1 MYSDKTMIITVTER
15 PQLKSHAVVGGDGPW
30 KGGDEDGVGGSSA
43 VRECLQLVYH
53 RACRQH
59 LILVYPREI
68 LVIDLDIG
76 QTVCVVLTER
86 AGSLFSH
93 VVPLRECDALFCI
106 HESGGISLRVRRR
119 ADTLRPGGM
128 LSPASESDDPGGI
141 DVVYENRCHSES
153 LRITKHNRVFGTA
166 VCPVTERRA
175 ALLTSDGRILF
186 WEVNFT
192 NGLQHKL
199 LPPSLPPGLPK
210 SVLSSTSNHGL
221 NLGGSVTQN
230 PVLTL
235 SDLVGMVDEERMQGM
250 VERPGSAVRLMLTGL
265 LTGLMSAPT
274 ILRMCPPLTTKN
286 FSVYRPLLAVGG
298 TGGSSA
304 GVIQVGAGFN

>member
-1 MYSDKTMIITVTER
+1 M
-15 PQLKSHAVVGGDGPW
+15 
-30 KGGDEDGVGGSSA
+30 
-43 VRECLQLVYH
+43 RECLQLVYH

-76 QTVCVVLTER
+76 QTVCVVPSER
-86 AGSLFSH
+86 AGSLFTH
-93 VVPLRECDALFCI
+93 VVPLRECDALVCV
-106 HESGGISLRVRRR
+106 HESGGMSLRVRRR
-119 ADTLRPGGM
+119 ADLAARLTAGM
-128 LSPASESDDPGGI
+128 QSPESDDI

-166 VCPVTERRA
+166 VCPITERRA

-192 NGLQHKL
+192 NGLSQQRL
-199 LPPSLPPGLPK
+199 QSTVPPSLPKSLP
-210 SVLSSTSNHGL
+210 SSNSNHGL
-221 NLGGSVTQN
+221 NLSSGVSQS
-230 PVLTL
+230 PMLTL
-235 SDLVGMVDEERMQGM
+235 GDLVGMVDDERQGS
-250 VERPGSAVRLMLTGL
+250 VERPGASIRLMLTGL
-265 LTGLMSAPT
+265 LTGLLPAPT

-298 TGGSSA
+298 TGGGSA
-304 GVIQVGAGFN
+304 GIIQVGLREYPVSHAGE

>member
-1 MYSDKTMIITVTER
+1 M
-15 PQLKSHAVVGGDGPW
+15 
-30 KGGDEDGVGGSSA
+30 GGSST

-68 LVIDLDIG
+68 LIIDLDIG
-76 QTVCVVLTER
+76 QTVCVVPTER

-93 VVPLRECDALFCI
+93 VVPLRECDALFCV

-119 ADTLRPGGM
+119 ADAVRPGGV
-128 LSPASESDDPGGI
+128 LSPASESDDPGGV

-153 LRITKHNRVFGTA
+153 LRITKHNRVLGTA

-192 NGLQHKL
+192 NGLAHKL
-199 LPPSLPPGLPK
+199 QTPSLPPGLPK
-210 SVLSSTSNHGL
+210 SILASSSNHGL
-221 NLGGSVTQN
+221 NLGGSVTQF
-230 PVLTL
+230 PVQTL
-235 SDLVGMVDEERMQGM
+235 NNLVSMVDDERLQGM
-250 VERPGSAVRLMLTGL
+250 VERPGSSIRLMLTGL
-265 LTGLMSAPT
+265 LTGLLSSPT

-298 TGGSSA
+298 TGGGSA
-304 GVIQVGAGFN
+304 GVIQVSVVCN